1 MKKVKKRIGIFGGTF
16 DPPHKGHIAIAEKAM
31 EQFSL
36 DRIYFIPAYLPP
48 HKPNRD
54 FITAK
59 QRLTMVKLAFGGHK
73 NFRISTVE
81 LQRRG
86 ISYTID
92 TLKTF
97 KRRFPNA
104 DLILII
110 GADNLAQFQS
120 WKSPKQILR
129 LAALAVYKRRGFNA
143 SLKNRSIA
151 FQPIKGKL
159 LQVSSTKIRNK
170 LEKRMGVSKLITKQ
184 IERYIKKHSLYLY
197 INQAA
202 RKRNKK

>member
-1 MKKVKKRIGIFGGTF
+1 MKRIGIFGGTF
-16 DPPHKGHIAIAEKAM
+16 DPPHKGHIAIAEKAAR
-31 EQFSL
+31 QLSL
-36 DRIYFIPAYLPP
+36 DRIYFVPAYMPP
-48 HKPNRD
+48 HKLHRD

-59 QRLTMVKLAFGGHK
+59 QRLTMVKLAVRGHN